1 VRFAHLTARSDDGVD
16 TTRFYLVEGHR
27 ALPVAEV
34 LENAPRDLQELI
46 ERGDAE
52 LDRVRDAA
60 SRHGWEGSRD
70 LSEFTHAP
78 AVSRPPAII
87 AIGLNYGAHASELNL
102 DMAAA
107 PTVFA
112 FWPSSLAAHGGTTS
126 WPRSLSSEV
135 DYEAELGVII
145 GKPAKDV
152 SVADALDHVFGYTIV
167 NDITA
172 RNVQFSEAQW
182 IRCKSFD
189 GFTPVG
195 PSVVTADEV
204 PDPQDLRL
212 GTVLDGRTV
221 QDSSTSEMIHSV
233 AKLISVLSQSTTL
246 LPGTLISTGSPAG
259 AGYSR
264 KPQIF
269 LKNHSTVT
277 IWIDGIGQLTTHCRV
292 IDDGSGD

>member
-1 VRFAHLTARSDDGVD
+1 MRFAHLSPRSAAGREPAGFYVVD
-16 TTRFYLVEGHR
+16 GHR
-27 ALPVAEV
+27 VLPVGAV
-34 LENAPRDLQELI
+34 ADDPPRDLQDLI
-46 ERGDAE
+46 ERGDGE
-52 LDRVRDAA
+52 LQRLRTAVAA
-60 SRHGWEGSRD
+60 HGWDDAVD
-70 LSEFTHAP
+70 LSEFDHAP
-78 AVSRPPAII
+78 AVSRPPAIV

-112 FWPSSLAAHGGTTS
+112 FWPSSLAPHEGTTS
-126 WPRSLSSEV
+126 WPQSLSAEV

-145 GKPAKDV
+145 GRPAKDV
-152 SVADALDHVFGYTIV
+152 SIADALDHVFGYTIV

-195 PSVVTADEV
+195 PLVVTADEV

-292 IDDGSGD
+292 IED

>member
-1 VRFAHLTARSDDGVD
+1 VRYAHLSPHGSRGDAVPGFYVVD
-16 TTRFYLVEGHR
+16 EHR
-27 ALPVAEV
+27 ALPVASLV
-34 LENAPRDLQELI
+34 TDAPRDLQELI
-46 ERGDAE
+46 ERGTPEDERIRAA
-52 LDRVRDAA
+52 AA
-60 SRHGWEGSRD
+60 SAAWGEAPD
-70 LSEFTHAP
+70 LDEFDYGP
-78 AVSRPPAII
+78 AVSRPPAIV
-87 AIGLNYGAHASELNL
+87 AIGLNYGAHAAELNL
-102 DMAAA
+102 DSAMAPA

-112 FWPSSLAAHGGTTS
+112 FWPSSLAPHDGTTS

-145 GKPAKDV
+145 GRPAKDV
-152 SVADALDHVFGYTIV
+152 SVADALDYVFGYTIV

-195 PSVVTADEV
+195 PVVVTADEV
-204 PDPQDLRL
+204 ADPQDLRL
-212 GTVLDGRTV
+212 GTILDGRTV
-221 QDSSTSEMIHSV
+221 QDASTSEMIHSV
-233 AKLISVLSQSTTL
+233 AKLISVLSESTTL
-246 LPGTLISTGSPAG
+246 LPGTLISTGSPSG

-269 LKNHSTVT
+269 LQNHSTVT

-292 IDDGSGD
+292 LED

>member
-1 VRFAHLTARSDDGVD
+1 MRFAHLSPRSTAGREPAGFYVVD
-16 TTRFYLVEGHR
+16 GHR
-27 ALPVAEV
+27 VLPVGAV
-34 LENAPRDLQELI
+34 ADDAPRDLQELI
-46 ERGDAE
+46 ERGDGE
-52 LDRVRDAA
+52 LQRLRAAVAAHGWNDAA
-60 SRHGWEGSRD
+60 D
-70 LSEFTHAP
+70 LSGFEHAP
-78 AVSRPPAII
+78 AVSRPPSII

-112 FWPSSLAAHGGTTS
+112 FWPSSLAPHEGTTS
-126 WPRSLSSEV
+126 WPESLSSEV

-152 SVADALDHVFGYTIV
+152 SIADALDHVFGYTIV

-195 PSVVTADEV
+195 PVVVTADEV

-292 IDDGSGD
+292 IGE

>member
-1 VRFAHLTARSDDGVD
+1 MRFAHLSPRSAAGRETAG
-16 TTRFYLVEGHR
+16 FYLVDGHR
-27 ALPVAEV
+27 VLPVGAV
-34 LENAPRDLQELI
+34 VDDPPRDLQDLI

-52 LDRVRDAA
+52 LHRLRAAAADHDWHDAL
-60 SRHGWEGSRD
+60 D
-70 LSEFTHAP
+70 LSDFEHAP

-112 FWPSSLAAHGGTTS
+112 FWPSSLAPHEGTTS
-126 WPRSLSSEV
+126 WPQSLSSEV

-195 PSVVTADEV
+195 PVVVTADEV

-292 IDDGSGD
+292 IED

>member
-1 VRFAHLTARSDDGVD
+1 VRFAHLAPRSAAEPGS
-16 TTRFYLVEGHR
+16 TGFYLVEGHR
-27 ALPVAEV
+27 VLPLGAVV
-34 LENAPRDLQELI
+34 DDAPRDLQDLI
-46 ERGDAE
+46 ERGDGE
-52 LDRVRDAA
+52 LARIRAAAAGHDWADAA
-60 SRHGWEGSRD
+60 D
-70 LSEFTHAP
+70 LADFEHAP

-112 FWPSSLAAHGGTTS
+112 FWPSSLAAHEGTTS
-126 WPRSLSSEV
+126 WPQSLSAEV

-152 SVADALDHVFGYTIV
+152 SAADALDHVFGYTIV

-195 PSVVTADEV
+195 PVVVTADEI

-233 AKLISVLSQSTTL
+233 AKLICVLSQSTTL

-292 IDDGSGD
+292 IED

>member
-1 VRFAHLTARSDDGVD
+1 VRFAHLSARPDDEAGAS
-16 TTRFYLVEGHR
+16 RFYMVDGRR
-27 ALPVAEV
+27 ALPVGELV
-34 LENAPRDLQELI
+34 DDPPRDLQELI
-46 ERGDAE
+46 ERGEGE
-52 LDRVRDAA
+52 LARVRTAA
-60 SRHGWEGSRD
+60 SEHDWAAARD
-70 LSEFTHAP
+70 IAEFEHAP

-102 DMAAA
+102 DTAAA

-112 FWPSSLAAHGGTTS
+112 FWPSSLAPHEGTTS
-126 WPRSLSSEV
+126 WPRSLSEEV

-145 GKPAKDV
+145 GRRAKDV

-195 PSVVTADEV
+195 PVVVTADEIA
-204 PDPQDLRL
+204 DPQDLRL
-212 GTVLDGRTV
+212 GTVLDGHTV

-292 IDDGSGD
+292 IDDDSAG